1 MSGKPESREAHTGRF
16 FLATWVGLAVVTLI
30 GALAVVTVRGEAV
43 RSQTDVLE
51 QQAAL
56 GQPVLVTT
64 LVGRPETR
72 EISLP
77 GEIHGYYETP
87 IYAKI
92 AGYVKTMLVDKG
104 SRVRAGQLVATI
116 DSPETDQQT
125 RNAKASYEIAAIT
138 DRRYQALLRQQVVPR
153 QQADESHSQ
162 MLETYATWRSY
173 VATQQYERVTAPFD
187 GMITTRNLNPGALVG
202 SAAAIG
208 TSNPAIFEI
217 ATLNPLRVYLYLP
230 QPFAPL
236 VNDGDAAVVTI
247 SEYPKREFVGTITRH
262 PAALDQSTR
271 TMQVEVDLTNADL
284 ALYPGMY
291 ANVKVTIRGAKQS
304 PRVPDQ
310 ALIFNNED
318 VLVPVVRDNHIH
330 LVKVELGLDDGINCE
345 VIRGL
350 EGDETIALGMGQTAL
365 DGELVQPVSPNQ
377 AARSGEAS
385 R

>member
-1 MSGKPESREAHTGRF
+1 MSANSEARTTGPF
-16 FLATWVGLAVVTLI
+16 FLVVWIGLAVVTLI
-30 GALAVVTVRGEAV
+30 GALAVVTVRGASV
-43 RSQTDVLE
+43 RSQTDVLV
-51 QQAAL
+51 QQASQ
-56 GQPVLVTT
+56 GQPVLVTA

-92 AGYVKTMLVDKG
+92 AGYVKTLLVDKG

-116 DSPETDQQT
+116 ESPETDQQT

-138 DRRYQALLRQQVVPR
+138 DRRYQALIRQQVVPQ
-153 QQADESHSQ
+153 QQADESHAQ

-173 VATQQYERVTAPFD
+173 VETQQYERVTAPFD

-202 SAAAIG
+202 SATATG
-208 TSNPAIFEI
+208 TSSPPIFEI
-217 ATLNPLRVYLYLP
+217 ATLKPLRVYLYLP

-236 VNDGDAAVVTI
+236 VRDGDAAVVTV
-247 SEYPKREFVGTITRH
+247 SEYPKRDFVGTVTRH

-271 TMQVEVDLTNADL
+271 TMQVEVDLANEDL

-291 ANVKVTIRGAKQS
+291 ANVKVTIRGSKQS

-318 VLVPVVRDNHIH
+318 VLVPVVRDNRIH

-350 EGDETIALGMGQTAL
+350 NGDETIALGMGQTAR
-365 DGELVQPVSPNQ
+365 DGELVQPVQ
-377 AARSGEAS
+377 LKKD
-385 R
+385 